1 MSRGVVAPGPAR
13 DRWRSLTPVQ
23 RERAL
28 GSVVRV
34 LGAALASS
42 AAGVARELAAA
53 GEVSPVVEEHVA
65 WAARELTGPLYLVGD
80 TGRVAS
86 RYLVEGGRARTAQK
100 QTAQIAQEGMF

>member
-1 MSRGVVAPGPAR
+1 MVAPGPAR
-13 DRWRSLTPVQ
+13 DRW
-23 RERAL
+23 RAL

-86 RYLVEGGRARTAQK
+86 RYLVEGGRARTTQK
-100 QTAQIAQEGMF
+100 QQTVQVQEGMF

>member
-1 MSRGVVAPGPAR
+1 MIRGVVAPGPAR

-42 AAGVARELAAA
+42 AAGVAREL
-53 GEVSPVVEEHVA
+53 
-65 WAARELTGPLYLVGD
+65 TGPLYLVGD

-86 RYLVEGGRARTAQK
+86 RYLVEGGRARATQR
-100 QTAQIAQEGMF
+100 QRTVQEGMF